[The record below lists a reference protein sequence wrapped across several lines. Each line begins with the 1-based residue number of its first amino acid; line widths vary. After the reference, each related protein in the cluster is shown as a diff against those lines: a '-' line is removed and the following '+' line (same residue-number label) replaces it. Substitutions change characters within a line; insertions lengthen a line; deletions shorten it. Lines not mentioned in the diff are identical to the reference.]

1 MSQCRA
7 TLSHMEKQLLTKNDI
22 ADMCGVHLN
31 TVHNWITRG
40 ELHAYKLG
48 PRTVRVLPED
58 FAAFMERKQG
68 GTNEEPAH

>member
-1 MSQCRA
+1 
-7 TLSHMEKQLLTKNDI
+7 
-22 ADMCGVHLN
+22 MCGVHLN